1 MKKSLIIGLVIAFSL
16 VVTASAQVVVSNSW
30 TVNATIPEG
39 SPVGISDYHT
49 MTGLGTNTIT
59 DVIVELNISGG
70 FNGGLV
76 GYLTFQDT
84 NGDAPVTE
92 TLLNQIGT
100 SPSNPLGSSGA
111 GFNVILSDSGTVNGS
126 IHNATGIPTGIWQPD
141 SASTFGSTFGGIAA
155 NGGTWTLF
163 LADLAAGGGTST
175 LNSWDL
181 TVVATPE
188 PSTIALMGLGVA
200 GIFARLR
207 RKK

>member
-1 MKKSLIIGLVIAFSL
+1 MKKSLIICFLL
-16 VVTASAQVVVSNSW
+16 VVTLVVPASAQVVISNSW
-30 TVNATIPEG
+30 TVNAAIPEG
-39 SPVGISDYHT
+39 SLVGISDYHT
-49 MTGLGTNTIT
+49 VTGLGTNTIT

-76 GYLTFQDT
+76 GYLTFQDA
-84 NGDAPVTE
+84 NGNAPVTE
-92 TLLNQIGT
+92 TLLSQIGT

-111 GFNVILSDSGTVNGS
+111 GFNVILSDGGTINGS

-141 SASTFGSTFGGIAA
+141 STSTFGSTFGGIAA

-175 LNSWDL
+175 LNSWSL
-181 TVVATPE
+181 TITETPE
-188 PSTIALMGLGVA
+188 PSTFTLVGLGLT
-200 GIFARLR
+200 GIFTCLR